1 MMGLGFV
8 GIAISALVLWATR
21 PVAAPR
27 SQLAPKWWNAAVVAR
42 AAAAAVRELVRLDLH
57 RDGPPA
63 VDRAQPHDDRTRC
76 RRGSAPAE
84 VAVSSMVV
92 YTLLYAALA
101 VVEVKLFL
109 KYVRLGAEAISDPD
123 SGDDTVSE
131 DADAPLAYA
140 Y

>member
-1 MMGLGFV
+1 MTV
-8 GIAISALVLWATR
+8 EHAVSPRVSA
-21 PVAAPR
+21 
-27 SQLAPKWWNAAVVAR
+27 
-42 AAAAAVRELVRLDLH
+42 
-57 RDGPPA
+57 
-63 VDRAQPHDDRTRC
+63 
-76 RRGSAPAE
+76 AE
-84 VAVSSMVV
+84 VAVSMVV

-123 SGDDTVSE
+123 HDDTVSE

>member
-1 MMGLGFV
+1 
-8 GIAISALVLWATR
+8 
-21 PVAAPR
+21 
-27 SQLAPKWWNAAVVAR
+27 
-42 AAAAAVRELVRLDLH
+42 
-57 RDGPPA
+57 
-63 VDRAQPHDDRTRC
+63 
-76 RRGSAPAE
+76 
-84 VAVSSMVV
+84 VAVSMVV

-123 SGDDTVSE
+123 HDDTVSE